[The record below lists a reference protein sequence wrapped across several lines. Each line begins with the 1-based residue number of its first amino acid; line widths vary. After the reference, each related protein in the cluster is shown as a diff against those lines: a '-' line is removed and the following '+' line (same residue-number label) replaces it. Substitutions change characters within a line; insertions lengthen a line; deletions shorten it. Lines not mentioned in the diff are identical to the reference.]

1 MDKKKI
7 ILLGA
12 VLGLS
17 LATVGVVW
25 AQTGGGYDLTWWTV
39 DGGGGAASGG
49 SYTLTGTAG
58 QPDAGTV
65 SGGGYTLYS
74 GFWAGGGG
82 GSACV
87 PLTGVGLAGPS
98 SGNTGETLTF
108 TASPTPTNA
117 TTPVTYTWSTDGLV
131 SANGNQATYSW
142 SVAGTHAV
150 TVTARNCGGQDFN
163 DSVQVSISP
172 AGTCS
177 VPLTGV
183 GLAGPSSG
191 NTGETLT
198 FTASPTPTN
207 ATTPVTYTWST
218 DGLVS
223 ANGNQATYRW
233 NDAGNKTVQVTA
245 RNCGGQDFSDSVQVN
260 ITAACT
266 AVTGANING
275 LTSGY
280 TNVQYE
286 FVGSYE
292 PSGATAPLT
301 YTWSPTPLSGQG
313 TLTATYRW
321 TTTGT
326 KTINFRVQNCGGTVT
341 ATHDISIS
349 KPPTSCEAITG
360 VTLAGPTSGEP
371 NTTYA
376 FTATV
381 QPANASTPINYT
393 WSSDGLVS
401 GQGTSHATYRW
412 SQAGSYQVTVVAGN
426 CGGTANDALSISIG
440 RYLYLPLVVRNH

>member
-39 DGGGGAASGG
+39 DGGGGTASGG
-49 SYTLTGTAG
+49 GYTLMGTAG

-65 SGGGYTLYS
+65 SGGGYTLYG

-82 GSACV
+82 G
-87 PLTGVGLAGPS
+87 
-98 SGNTGETLTF
+98 
-108 TASPTPTNA
+108 
-117 TTPVTYTWSTDGLV
+117 
-131 SANGNQATYSW
+131 
-142 SVAGTHAV
+142 GT
-150 TVTARNCGGQDFN
+150 
-163 DSVQVSISP
+163 
-172 AGTCS
+172 TCS

-371 NTTYA
+371 DTTYA

-393 WSSDGLVS
+393 WSSDGLVG

-412 SQAGSYQVTVVAGN
+412 SQAGSYQVSVVVGN